1 MRPASVFSGDF
12 VDVEQRH
19 DNREEERAMAR
30 QVTAARPAR
39 AAARMQMSGAQALVE
54 ALRREGVEIM
64 FGIPGGASLPIYDAL
79 YDAEGLRHILV
90 RHEQVASHAAVG
102 YARASGKVGVCCGT
116 SGPGATNLVTGITDA
131 LMDSAPIVA
140 ITGQVPRPVI
150 GNDAFQ
156 EADVTGITMPITK
169 WNTLVMH
176 ARDVPRAVHEAFYLA
191 RTGRPGPVLVDI
203 PRDVSQE
210 MCTPEFPDDV
220 SIPGY
225 RPVLDGS
232 ANQIAA
238 AAEALASAKRP
249 VVYAGGGIINSNA
262 SPELTAFM
270 EKTRIPV
277 LLTLM
282 GKGAVDETN
291 PLCLGMLGM
300 HGSAYANYSINEADV
315 VLAVGVRFDD
325 RVTGRLKD
333 FAPKARFIHVDIDPA
348 EIGKNKPAHIP
359 IVGDAK
365 RVLAALTA
373 QTVAPQIEAWWKQI
387 AEWRERFPYRYR
399 QRDGR
404 ISNVFVCD
412 VLNRLTGGSAI
423 VSTDVGQ
430 HQMWAAQW
438 YQCRH
443 PRSFVTSGGLGAM
456 GFGFPA
462 AMGAKFARPDRQ
474 VVAVVGD
481 GGFIMTLQ
489 DLITASEH
497 GLSMA
502 IVVLN
507 NGSLGMVRQWQS
519 FFYKGRYSASIMKSP
534 DFAKVGEVFGCRGI
548 RVERPEQVEPALRA
562 ALETE
567 GRPCVVDVITDPEEN
582 CLPMIPSGHS
592 VAEMILDD

>member
-1 MRPASVFSGDF
+1 
-12 VDVEQRH
+12 
-19 DNREEERAMAR
+19 MAR
-30 QVTAARPAR
+30 QMAAPRTARPTAR
-39 AAARMQMSGAQALVE
+39 KQMSGAQALVE
-54 ALRREGVEIM
+54 SLRREGAELL

-79 YDAEGLRHILV
+79 YDAEDIRHILV

-102 YARASGKVGVCCGT
+102 YARASGRIGICCAT

-131 LMDSAPIVA
+131 MMDSVPVVA

-176 ARDVPRAVHEAFYLA
+176 ARDIPRAVHEAFYLA
-191 RTGRPGPVLVDI
+191 GTGRPGPVLVDI

-210 MCTPEFPDDV
+210 MCEPEFPGEIT
-220 SIPGY
+220 IPGY

-232 ANQIAA
+232 PNQIALA
-238 AAEALASAKRP
+238 VEALAGAERP
-249 VVYAGGGIINSNA
+249 MIYAGGGIISA
-262 SPELTAFM
+262 GATRELTALM
-270 EKTRIPV
+270 ERTRIPV
-277 LLTLM
+277 ALTVM
-282 GKGAVDETN
+282 GKGAVDEMN

-300 HGSAYANYSINEADV
+300 HGSAFANYAINDADV
-315 VLAVGVRFDD
+315 ILAVGVRFDD

-365 RVLAALTA
+365 RVLAVLA
-373 QTVAPQIEAWWKQI
+373 QQARAPQIDAWWKQI
-387 AEWRERFPYRYR
+387 NEWRERYPFRYR

-404 ISNVFVCD
+404 ISNVYVCD
-412 VLNRLTGGSAI
+412 VLNRLTGGKAI
-423 VSTDVGQ
+423 VTTDVGQ
-430 HQMWAAQW
+430 HQMWIAQW
-438 YQCRH
+438 YQCRE
-443 PRSFVTSGGLGAM
+443 PRSFITSGGLGAM

-489 DLITASEH
+489 DLITAAEH
-497 GLSMA
+497 NLGMA
-502 IVVLN
+502 IIVLN
-507 NGSLGMVRQWQS
+507 NGALGMVRQWQT
-519 FFYKGRYSASIMKSP
+519 FFYRGRLSASVMRSP
-534 DFAKVGEVFGCRGI
+534 DFAKVAEAFGCRGI
-548 RVERPEQVEPALRA
+548 RVERPEEVEPALRA
-562 ALETE
+562 ALAAE
-567 GRPCVVDVITDPEEN
+567 GTPVVVDVITDPEEN
-582 CLPMIPSGHS
+582 CLPMIPAGQS
-592 VAEMILDD
+592 VNEMIIDE

>member
-1 MRPASVFSGDF
+1 
-12 VDVEQRH
+12 
-19 DNREEERAMAR
+19 MAR
-30 QVTAARPAR
+30 QMTAPRATRTPAGT
-39 AAARMQMSGAQALVE
+39 QMNGAQALME
-54 ALRREGVEIM
+54 ALRREAAEMI

-79 YDAEGLRHILV
+79 YDAEGIKHILV

-102 YARASGKVGVCCGT
+102 YARASGKVGVCTAT

-131 LMDSAPIVA
+131 LMDSTPIVA

-176 ARDVPRAVHEAFYLA
+176 AHDIPRAVREAFYLA

-210 MCTPEFPDDV
+210 MCTPEFPDEV
-220 SIPGY
+220 TIPGY
-225 RPVLDGS
+225 RPILDGS
-232 ANQIAA
+232 PNQIAL
-238 AAEALASAKRP
+238 AAEALAAAERP
-249 VVYAGGGIINSNA
+249 VIYAGGGIIAANA
-262 SPELTAFM
+262 TPELTALM

-282 GKGAVDETN
+282 GKGGVDEHN

-300 HGSAYANYSINEADV
+300 HGSAFANYAINEADV
-315 VLAVGVRFDD
+315 ILAVGVRFDD

-333 FAPKARFIHVDIDPA
+333 FAPRARFIHIDIDPA

-365 RVLAALTA
+365 RVLASLTA
-373 QTVAPQIEAWWKQI
+373 QTTPPKIDAWWKQI
-387 AEWRERFPYRYR
+387 NEWRERYPYRYR

-404 ISNVFVCD
+404 ISNVYVCD
-412 VLNRLTGGSAI
+412 VLNRLTGGAAI
-423 VSTDVGQ
+423 VATDVGQ

-438 YQCRH
+438 YQCRE
-443 PRSFVTSGGLGAM
+443 PRSFITSGGLGAM

-502 IVVLN
+502 VIVLN
-507 NGSLGMVRQWQS
+507 NGALGMVRQWQT
-519 FFYKGRYSASIMKSP
+519 FFYNGRHSASIMRSP
-534 DFAKVGEVFGCRGI
+534 DFAKVAEVFGCRGI

-567 GRPCVVDVITDPEEN
+567 GQPCVVDVITDPEEN
-582 CLPMIPSGHS
+582 CLPMIPSGQS
-592 VAEMILDD
+592 VAEMILDE

>member
-1 MRPASVFSGDF
+1 
-12 VDVEQRH
+12 
-19 DNREEERAMAR
+19 MAR
-30 QVTAARPAR
+30 QMTAPRTTRTPAGT
-39 AAARMQMSGAQALVE
+39 QMNGAQALVE
-54 ALRREGVEIM
+54 ALRREAAEMI

-79 YDAEGLRHILV
+79 YDAEGIKHILV

-102 YARASGKVGVCCGT
+102 YARASGKVGVCTAT

-131 LMDSAPIVA
+131 LMDSTPIVA

-176 ARDVPRAVHEAFYLA
+176 AHDIPRAVHDAFYLA

-210 MCTPEFPDDV
+210 MCTPEFPDEV
-220 SIPGY
+220 AIPGY
-225 RPVLDGS
+225 RPILDGS
-232 ANQIAA
+232 PNQIAL
-238 AAEALASAKRP
+238 AAEALAAAERP
-249 VVYAGGGIINSNA
+249 VIYAGGGIIAANA
-262 SPELTAFM
+262 TPELTALM

-282 GKGAVDETN
+282 GKGGVDEHN

-300 HGSAYANYSINEADV
+300 HGSAFANYAINEADV
-315 VLAVGVRFDD
+315 ILAVGVRFDD

-333 FAPKARFIHVDIDPA
+333 FAPKARFIHIDIDPA

-365 RVLAALTA
+365 RVLASLTA
-373 QTVAPQIEAWWKQI
+373 QAKRPKIEAWWKQI
-387 AEWRERFPYRYR
+387 NEWRERYPYRYR

-404 ISNVFVCD
+404 VSNVYVCD
-412 VLNRLTGGSAI
+412 VLNRLTGGAAI
-423 VSTDVGQ
+423 VTTDVGQ

-438 YQCRH
+438 YQCRE
-443 PRSFVTSGGLGAM
+443 PRSFITSGGLGAM

-502 IVVLN
+502 VIVLN
-507 NGSLGMVRQWQS
+507 NGALGMVRQWQT
-519 FFYKGRYSASIMKSP
+519 FFYNGRHSASIMRSP
-534 DFAKVGEVFGCRGI
+534 DFAKVAEVFGCRGI

-562 ALETE
+562 ALATE
-567 GRPCVVDVITDPEEN
+567 GQPCVVDVITDPEEN

-592 VAEMILDD
+592 VAEMILDE